1 MNSPEDLGRD
11 YISASWVRVL
21 RYGALFVGLLLPAIY
36 IAMTVFHRNLI
47 PDMLLQI
54 IDESREHLP
63 YTAVWEVLGLLMAF
77 ELLQESGV
85 HLQQSI
91 GQSVSI
97 IGGIVLGSAAVD
109 AGVISP
115 MALIVVSIT
124 GISGFVLPNR
134 DFAAAI
140 RVSRFALAVA
150 ASVAGLTGLGIGFAI
165 LVFHLLRLR
174 SLGVPYLVFFEPNIL
189 RRRMAK
195 SKFRDKYLHP
205 KDKENQ
211 G

>member
-1 MNSPEDLGRD
+1 M
-11 YISASWVRVL
+11 
-21 RYGALFVGLLLPAIY
+21 RYGALFIGLLLPAIY
-36 IAMTVFHRNLI
+36 IALTVYHRNLM

-54 IDESREHLP
+54 IDESRDNLP
-63 YTAVWEVLGLLMAF
+63 YSAVWEVLGLLMAF

-85 HLQQSI
+85 HLPQSI

-140 RVSRFALAVA
+140 RVSRFALALA
-150 ASVAGLTGLGIGFAI
+150 ASVLGLTGLIIGLAI
-165 LVFHLLRLR
+165 LAIHLLRLK

-189 RRRMAK
+189 RKRMVK
-195 SKFRDKYLHP
+195 SNHRDKHLHP
-205 KDKENQ
+205 KDRKNQ
-211 G
+211 DS